1 MNASELPEE
10 CKYYMMVLSNQSEY
24 LVNGKQK
31 EAITNSVG
39 SFVELGNGSVIN
51 KAYIVEF
58 KLDYQ
63 ETKDYFAENKDHI
76 LKEYYPQLLGEGE

>member
-1 MNASELPEE
+1 MTIPELPEE
-10 CKYYMMVLSNQSEY
+10 YKYYMMVLSNQSEY

-63 ETKDYFAENKDHI
+63 ETKDYFTENKDRI
-76 LKEYYPQLLGEGE
+76 LKEYGPQLLEKGE